1 MKKSLVLA
9 TAALALA
16 AFAPVA
22 SVNAVSSTG
31 LEGATTEDPLKLNAQ
46 QIQEAKERLE
56 KANPGHKAVVNEDGT
71 YYLYAIPTPAPVNPE
86 GPVEGNESSTTESST
101 TESSTTESSTTES
114 STTES
119 SKTEGSVVESK
130 GAAVSEEKSELT
142 ELNSAPIHTKD
153 QKVVAV
159 VKVLDQAGNPVE
171 GASVEFAP
179 GIVVKTDAQGFAT
192 LENVDSKTTFVAH
205 VVEAPEGYA
214 YNDATV
220 KLTFKD
226 GVAYGELKA
235 SDLSKPEMKK
245 EEAKKEMKKEEAK
258 PAKKEEGKKLP
269 ETGETSTFVVAGA
282 GFVAAIAGAALV
294 VSNRKKA

>member
-31 LEGATTEDPLKLNAQ
+31 LEGATTEDPLSALKLNAQ

-86 GPVEGNESSTTESST
+86 GPVEGN
-101 TESSTTESSTTES
+101 ESSTTES